1 MKTHFHTHIHQR
13 MTAKN
18 TRLCV
23 GLDPRLELIPE
34 LYLKQAEQ
42 DFGQTLEAVGQAIT
56 QFHRDVIDQV
66 APFAV
71 CVKPQSA
78 FFEQYG
84 VPGLMAL
91 QDVIGYAQAADLPVI
106 LDAKRGDIDSTALA
120 YATASIGKT
129 QVFGKAQSMLGADAV
144 TINPYLGTETLLPF
158 LAVAREQGAGLF
170 VLLKTSN
177 PGSAE
182 IQDAVVKSSGSQES
196 SVSKQLAER
205 LLRLTDAKDL
215 DEFGYSPLGVVVGA
229 TYPELA
235 REFRQLLPHSLFLV
249 PGIGAQGGDVSQLS
263 AFFDTNELGAVI
275 NSSRGVVSV
284 ANPKD
289 SDALKKIAVAAQNTR
304 DQINAAL

>member
-1 MKTHFHTHIHQR
+1 MA
-13 MTAKN
+13 AKN

-23 GLDPRLELIPE
+23 GFDPRIDLIPE
-34 LYLKQAEQ
+34 VYLKEAEG
-42 DFGQTLEAVGQAIT
+42 DLGQTLEAVGQAIT
-56 QFHRDVIDQV
+56 QFHRDVIDRI

-91 QDVIGYAQAADLPVI
+91 QDVIRYAQAADLAVI

-129 QVFGKAQSMLGADAV
+129 QIFGKAQSVLGADAV

-158 LAVAREQGAGLF
+158 LEVAREHGAGLF

-182 IQDAVVKSSGSQES
+182 IQDAVVQSSGSQEL

-205 LLRLTDAKDL
+205 LIRLTDTKDL

-235 REFRQLLPHSLFLV
+235 REFRQILSNSLFLV
-249 PGIGAQGGDVSQLS
+249 PGIGAQGGDLSQLS
-263 AFFDTNELGAVI
+263 AFFDTNGLGAVI
-275 NSSRGVVSV
+275 NSSRGVVS
-284 ANPKD
+284 AADPAD
-289 SDALKKIAVAAQNTR
+289 TQALEKIALAAQSTR